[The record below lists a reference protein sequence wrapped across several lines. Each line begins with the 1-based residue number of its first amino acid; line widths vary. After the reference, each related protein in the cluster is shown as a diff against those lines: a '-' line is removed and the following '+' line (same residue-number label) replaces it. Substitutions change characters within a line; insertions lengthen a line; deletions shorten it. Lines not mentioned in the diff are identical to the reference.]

1 MKKYIS
7 LLFIIIAT
15 NFYSQNIIDVY
26 CSDDTCSHSVI
37 DTEMLVIERWDTLP
51 QSKFWKTVINTTKDS
66 CIINIASSRTIL
78 ATINQE
84 LWFSQTED
92 EKKQF
97 KDSINKY
104 FCLDTTTKLYVTTG
118 KKEFYQIQ
126 EVIPSIESA
135 IEIFQDNDVDPWFAQ
150 SILLIESPAQLKYSS
165 VGAYGPFQIMKRVAR
180 TMGLTVNSYVDERKD
195 FKKSAFAA
203 SQLLKTVCIPQARK
217 ILCDVDD
224 IDPVGN
230 ELWFK
235 FLVLHV
241 YHAGARNVGSLLSQL
256 EEPLEGME
264 LIQWMWKNEYG
275 NFKNASQ
282 NYSQIAIAAMLT
294 LNEIVLS
301 DCDYILENHNFNSIE
316 N

>member
-1 MKKYIS
+1 
-7 LLFIIIAT
+7 
-15 NFYSQNIIDVY
+15 
-26 CSDDTCSHSVI
+26 
-37 DTEMLVIERWDTLP
+37 MLVIERWDTLP

-180 TMGLTVNSYVDERKD
+180 TMGLTVNRYVDERKD

-224 IDPVGN
+224 IDPAGN

-301 DCDYILENHNFNSIE
+301 DCDYILENHNFNAIE

>member
-78 ATINQE
+78 TTINQE

-97 KDSINKY
+97 KDSINEY
-104 FCLDTTTKLYVTTG
+104 FCLDSTTKLYVTTG

-126 EVIPSIESA
+126 EVIPSIENA

-180 TMGLTVNSYVDERKD
+180 TMGLTVNRYVDERKD

>member
-7 LLFIIIAT
+7 LLFIVIAT

-180 TMGLTVNSYVDERKD
+180 TMGLTVNRYVDERKD

-224 IDPVGN
+224 IDPAGN

-301 DCDYILENHNFNSIE
+301 DCDYILENHNFNAIE

>member
-7 LLFIIIAT
+7 LLFIIIST

-104 FCLDTTTKLYVTTG
+104 FCLDTTTKFYVTTG
-118 KKEFYQIQ
+118 KK
-126 EVIPSIESA
+126 
-135 IEIFQDNDVDPWFAQ
+135 
-150 SILLIESPAQLKYSS
+150 
-165 VGAYGPFQIMKRVAR
+165 
-180 TMGLTVNSYVDERKD
+180 
-195 FKKSAFAA
+195 
-203 SQLLKTVCIPQARK
+203 
-217 ILCDVDD
+217 
-224 IDPVGN
+224 
-230 ELWFK
+230 
-235 FLVLHV
+235 
-241 YHAGARNVGSLLSQL
+241 
-256 EEPLEGME
+256 
-264 LIQWMWKNEYG
+264 
-275 NFKNASQ
+275 
-282 NYSQIAIAAMLT
+282 
-294 LNEIVLS
+294 
-301 DCDYILENHNFNSIE
+301 
-316 N
+316 

>member
-78 ATINQE
+78 TTINQE

-97 KDSINKY
+97 KDSINEY
-104 FCLDTTTKLYVTTG
+104 FCLDSTTKLYVTTG

-301 DCDYILENHNFNSIE
+301 DCDYILENHNFNAIE

>member
-1 MKKYIS
+1 M
-7 LLFIIIAT
+7 
-15 NFYSQNIIDVY
+15 
-26 CSDDTCSHSVI
+26 
-37 DTEMLVIERWDTLP
+37 
-51 QSKFWKTVINTTKDS
+51 DS
-66 CIINIASSRTIL
+66 
-78 ATINQE
+78 
-84 LWFSQTED
+84 
-92 EKKQF
+92 
-97 KDSINKY
+97 
-104 FCLDTTTKLYVTTG
+104 TTKLYVTTG

-180 TMGLTVNSYVDERKD
+180 TMGLTVNRYVDERKD

-217 ILCDVDD
+217 ILCYVDN
-224 IDPVGN
+224 INPAGN

-301 DCDYILENHNFNSIE
+301 DCDYILENHNFNAIE

>member
-78 ATINQE
+78 TTINQE

-180 TMGLTVNSYVDERKD
+180 TMGLTVNRYVDERKD

-224 IDPVGN
+224 IDPAGN

-301 DCDYILENHNFNSIE
+301 DCDYILENHNFNAIE

>member
-180 TMGLTVNSYVDERKD
+180 TMGLTVNRYVDERKD

-217 ILCDVDD
+217 ILCDVDN
-224 IDPVGN
+224 IDPAGN

-301 DCDYILENHNFNSIE
+301 DCDYILENHNFNAIE

>member
-7 LLFIIIAT
+7 LLFVIIAT

-180 TMGLTVNSYVDERKD
+180 TMGLTVNRYVDERKD

-241 YHAGARNVGSLLSQL
+241 YHAGAKNVGSLLSQL
-256 EEPLEGME
+256 EEPLKGME

-301 DCDYILENHNFNSIE
+301 DCDYILENHNINSIE

>member
-1 MKKYIS
+1 MKKHIS

-78 ATINQE
+78 TTINQE

-97 KDSINKY
+97 KDSINEY
-104 FCLDTTTKLYVTTG
+104 FCLDSTTKLYVTTG

-180 TMGLTVNSYVDERKD
+180 TMGLTVNRYVDERKD

-241 YHAGARNVGSLLSQL
+241 YHAGAKNVGSLLSQL
-256 EEPLEGME
+256 EEPLKGME

-301 DCDYILENHNFNSIE
+301 DCDYILENHNFNAIE

>member
-7 LLFIIIAT
+7 LLFVIIAT

-78 ATINQE
+78 TTINQE

-180 TMGLTVNSYVDERKD
+180 TMGLTVNRYVDERKD

-224 IDPVGN
+224 IDPAGN

-301 DCDYILENHNFNSIE
+301 DCDYILENHNFNAIE

>member
-126 EVIPSIESA
+126 
-135 IEIFQDNDVDPWFAQ
+135 N
-150 SILLIESPAQLKYSS
+150 L
-165 VGAYGPFQIMKRVAR
+165 PF
-180 TMGLTVNSYVDERKD
+180 
-195 FKKSAFAA
+195 F
-203 SQLLKTVCIPQARK
+203 
-217 ILCDVDD
+217 
-224 IDPVGN
+224 
-230 ELWFK
+230 
-235 FLVLHV
+235 
-241 YHAGARNVGSLLSQL
+241 
-256 EEPLEGME
+256 
-264 LIQWMWKNEYG
+264 
-275 NFKNASQ
+275 
-282 NYSQIAIAAMLT
+282 
-294 LNEIVLS
+294 
-301 DCDYILENHNFNSIE
+301 
-316 N
+316 

>member
-7 LLFIIIAT
+7 LLFVIIAT

-78 ATINQE
+78 TTINQE

-97 KDSINKY
+97 KDSINEY
-104 FCLDTTTKLYVTTG
+104 FCLDSTTKLYVTTG

-180 TMGLTVNSYVDERKD
+180 TMGLTVNRYVDERKD

>member
-180 TMGLTVNSYVDERKD
+180 TMGLTVNRYVDERKD

-224 IDPVGN
+224 IDPAGN

-256 EEPLEGME
+256 EEPLEGMA

-301 DCDYILENHNFNSIE
+301 DCDYILENHNFNAIE

>member
-7 LLFIIIAT
+7 LLFIVIAT

-180 TMGLTVNSYVDERKD
+180 TMGLTVNRYVDERKD

-217 ILCDVDD
+217 ILCDVND
-224 IDPVGN
+224 IDPAGN

-301 DCDYILENHNFNSIE
+301 DCDYILENHNFNAIE

>member
-180 TMGLTVNSYVDERKD
+180 TMGLTVNRYVDERKD

-301 DCDYILENHNFNSIE
+301 DCDYILENHNFNAIE

>member
-180 TMGLTVNSYVDERKD
+180 TMGLTVNRYVDERKD

-224 IDPVGN
+224 IDPAGN

-301 DCDYILENHNFNSIE
+301 DCDHILENHNFNAIE

>member
-1 MKKYIS
+1 MKKHIS

-78 ATINQE
+78 TTINQE

-126 EVIPSIESA
+126 EVIPSIEGA

-180 TMGLTVNSYVDERKD
+180 TMGLTVNRYVDERKD

-224 IDPVGN
+224 IDPAGN

-301 DCDYILENHNFNSIE
+301 DCDYILENHNINSIE

>member
-7 LLFIIIAT
+7 LLFVIIAT

-180 TMGLTVNSYVDERKD
+180 TMGLTVNRYVDERKD

-301 DCDYILENHNFNSIE
+301 DCDYILENHNFNAIE

>member
-7 LLFIIIAT
+7 LLFVIIAT

-180 TMGLTVNSYVDERKD
+180 TMGLTVNRYVDERKD

-224 IDPVGN
+224 IDPAGN

-301 DCDYILENHNFNSIE
+301 DCDYILENHNFNATE

>member
-1 MKKYIS
+1 
-7 LLFIIIAT
+7 
-15 NFYSQNIIDVY
+15 
-26 CSDDTCSHSVI
+26 
-37 DTEMLVIERWDTLP
+37 MLVIERWDTLP

-180 TMGLTVNSYVDERKD
+180 TMGLTVNRYVDERKD

-217 ILCDVDD
+217 ILCDVDN
-224 IDPVGN
+224 IDPAGN

-301 DCDYILENHNFNSIE
+301 DCDYILENHNFNAIE

>member
-7 LLFIIIAT
+7 LLFVIIAT

-180 TMGLTVNSYVDERKD
+180 TMGLTVNRYVDERKD

-217 ILCDVDD
+217 ILCDVDN
-224 IDPVGN
+224 IDPAGN

-301 DCDYILENHNFNSIE
+301 DCDYILENHNFNAIE

>member
-78 ATINQE
+78 TTINQE

-97 KDSINKY
+97 KDSINEY
-104 FCLDTTTKLYVTTG
+104 FCLDSTTKLYVTTG

-180 TMGLTVNSYVDERKD
+180 TMGLTVNRYVDERKD

-301 DCDYILENHNFNSIE
+301 WNKTNSNDGIIW
-316 N
+316 